1 MSNPS
6 LIEWLA
12 SGQRKCAC
20 PDVRLTVSR
29 WELKRE
35 WPWSSNPIRNLI
47 LSVQRGVRY
56 CKHPQRGWQA
66 ECSQCSRLYLV
77 ASNRP
82 ELRRQIQAAGL
93 EEAP

>member
-6 LIEWLA
+6 IIEWLA
-12 SGQRKCAC
+12 SGQRRCNC
-20 PDVRLTVSR
+20 PDVKLVVSR
-29 WELKRE
+29 WELQRE
-35 WPWSSNPIRNLI
+35 RPWSSDPFKNLAM
-47 LSVQRGVRY
+47 SVIRGVRY

-66 ECSQCSRLYLV
+66 ECRQCRRLYLV

-82 ELRRQIQAAGL
+82 ELRRQIQAAGM